1 MRYRHLAV
9 LNNPSGVPK
18 VLRLGLRE
26 GVMFTL
32 MFISLLVGWH
42 PYAVWFIVPSI
53 LELTIGLGDSFK
65 EEK

>member
-1 MRYRHLAV
+1 
-9 LNNPSGVPK
+9 
-18 VLRLGLRE
+18 
-26 GVMFTL
+26 MFTL
-32 MFISLLVGWH
+32 MFIILLVGWH